1 MLQEDLVGFLK
12 GSGGGDERK
21 GAQGGPT
28 IGTLLEGHSLR
39 QWSRVQWSRVQLLFF
54 FFFFFFKHICRML
67 GKERRL
73 FGGED
78 V

>member
-39 QWSRVQWSRVQLLFF
+39 QWSKVQVEVLNLGRDTEKMRPWALLH
-54 FFFFFFKHICRML
+54 K
-67 GKERRL
+67 
-73 FGGED
+73 
-78 V
+78 

>member
-54 FFFFFFKHICRML
+54 FFFFF
-67 GKERRL
+67 
-73 FGGED
+73 
-78 V
+78 